1 MCEVFW
7 RSSGLRPSRVR
18 MSRAQGEPLQAVY
31 RLVRPIGKGGFGLV
45 YDARDAKSGQAV
57 VCKVLHRD
65 IKPAN
70 VMKIRPGS
78 GSDVKLIDFGLATF
92 SKESTGMSR
101 VGGTPEFM
109 APEVWGGVYGRQ
121 CDCWSVGMMLYY
133 LLVGGLPFRPPR
145 EMSMYPRVWANF
157 TIYFPSAQGWGAR
170 NLRFAR
176 DLIRKLLVVSP
187 RDRLSAG
194 GALKS
199 DFIKKHGRSTSF
211 IGGCA
216 GSAVGEVMRG
226 YQNFNAT
233 PKLTHGLRSF
243 SRVPR
248 VMRVVL
254 LLSASKMD
262 ASELAKVRQVFDS
275 IDCDHD
281 GFISSTDME
290 DFLNGWMSRMG
301 RLAHSLKSMSLPP
314 KTSDARILLQLAD
327 LDEDSG
333 EDFDV

>member
-1 MCEVFW
+1 
-7 RSSGLRPSRVR
+7 
-18 MSRAQGEPLQAVY
+18 
-31 RLVRPIGKGGFGLV
+31 
-45 YDARDAKSGQAV
+45 
-57 VCKVLHRD
+57 
-65 IKPAN
+65 
-70 VMKIRPGS
+70 
-78 GSDVKLIDFGLATF
+78 
-92 SKESTGMSR
+92 
-101 VGGTPEFM
+101 
-109 APEVWGGVYGRQ
+109 RQ

-327 LDEDSG
+327 LDE
-333 EDFDV
+333 